1 MIFSTTIFLFVFLP
15 LFLTGYYL
23 LPFRFRS
30 AWIVLG
36 SWVFYGW
43 WRIDF
48 LGLMVLVTL
57 WTYLIGRWIESMRA
71 NEDPGPRTSAGG
83 EVGRPAKT
91 PVAVGVVLNIGVLAY
106 FKYFNFGADTVNFF
120 LESVGA
126 APFAVWQV
134 ILPIGISF
142 YLFQATSYLVDVYRG
157 DVPAAKRYVDLAAYI
172 SLFPQLIA
180 GPIIRYKDI
189 GRQIASRDHTWEKFS
204 KGAFRFMIGFCKK
217 VLVADTVATL
227 TDAVFALP
235 APSLAD
241 SWLGALAYT
250 VQLYYDFSGY
260 SDMAIGLGLMMGFR
274 LMENFN
280 FPYISSSIT
289 EFWRRWH
296 ISLSSWLKDY
306 LYIPLGGN
314 RKGVRRT
321 YVNLIIVMMLG
332 GLWHGAAWTFVAW
345 GTFHGILLAV
355 ERARESRKFWDR
367 IPKPLSVARTM
378 FFVVIGWV
386 MFRAGSFTSALD
398 MYAGMI
404 GLNGTSL
411 SGRVS
416 WRLNGFALSVLAF
429 ALVIVFAMPW
439 LRARFDRVPE
449 AAKVRIVRAQYVMIP
464 VFLFSILKVI
474 ADSYSPFLYF
484 QF

>member
-15 LFLTGYYL
+15 LFLAGYYL

-36 SWVFYGW
+36 SWFFYGW
-43 WRIDF
+43 WRVDF
-48 LGLMVLVTL
+48 LGLMILVTV
-57 WTYLIGRWIESMRA
+57 WTFFVGRWIESRKEGPGAAGEPKKRA
-71 NEDPGPRTSAGG
+71 QTA
-83 EVGRPAKT
+83 
-91 PVAVGVVLNIGVLAY
+91 VAVGVVLNIGVLAY

-120 LESVGA
+120 LESIGA

-157 DVPAAKRYVDLAAYI
+157 DVPAAKRYIDLAAYI

-189 GRQIASRDHTWEKFS
+189 GSQIVQRDHTWEKFS
-204 KGAFRFMIGFCKK
+204 KGALRFMIGFCKK
-217 VLVADTVATL
+217 VLIADTVATIA
-227 TDAVFALP
+227 DAIFALP

-274 LMENFN
+274 FIENFN

-289 EFWRRWH
+289 EFWKRWH

-306 LYIPLGGN
+306 LYIPLGETG
-314 RKGVRRT
+314 RG
-321 YVNLIIVMMLG
+321 
-332 GLWHGAAWTFVAW
+332 
-345 GTFHGILLAV
+345 
-355 ERARESRKFWDR
+355 S
-367 IPKPLSVARTM
+367 
-378 FFVVIGWV
+378 
-386 MFRAGSFTSALD
+386 AGHTS
-398 MYAGMI
+398 I
-404 GLNGTSL
+404 SSSL
-411 SGRVS
+411 
-416 WRLNGFALSVLAF
+416 
-429 ALVIVFAMPW
+429 
-439 LRARFDRVPE
+439 
-449 AAKVRIVRAQYVMIP
+449 
-464 VFLFSILKVI
+464 
-474 ADSYSPFLYF
+474 
-484 QF
+484 

>member
-15 LFLTGYYL
+15 LFLAGYYL

-48 LGLMVLVTL
+48 LGLMVLVTV
-57 WTYLIGRWIESMRA
+57 WTYLIGRWIESKSGTGLNGAGTERKRA
-71 NEDPGPRTSAGG
+71 A
-83 EVGRPAKT
+83 RPA
-91 PVAVGVVLNIGVLAY
+91 VVVGVVLNIGVLAY

-120 LESVGA
+120 LESIGI

-157 DVPAAKRYVDLAAYI
+157 DVPAARRYVDLAAYI

-189 GRQIASRDHTWEKFS
+189 GSQIAGRDHTWEKFS
-204 KGAFRFMIGFCKK
+204 RGAFRFMIGFSKK
-217 VLVADTVATL
+217 VLIADSVATIA
-227 TDAVFALP
+227 DAVFVLP
-235 APSLAD
+235 DPTLAD

-274 LMENFN
+274 FIENFN

-345 GTFHGILLAV
+345 GSFHGILLAV
-355 ERARESRKFWDR
+355 ERARKSTSFWDR
-367 IPKPLSVARTM
+367 IPKPLSIARTM

-386 MFRAGSFTSALD
+386 MFRAGSFSSALD

-411 SGRVS
+411 SGHLS
-416 WRLNGFALSVLAF
+416 WRLNGFAMSVLGF
-429 ALVIVFAMPW
+429 ALILVFAAPW
-439 LRARFDRVPE
+439 LRARFDRIPE
-449 AAKVRIVRAQYVMIP
+449 SSRRGIVRAQYVMVPI
-464 VFLFSILKVI
+464 FIFGILKVI

>member
-15 LFLTGYYL
+15 VFLTGYYL

-36 SWVFYGW
+36 SWFFYGW
-43 WRIDF
+43 WRVDF
-48 LGLMVLVTL
+48 LGLMVLVTV
-57 WTYLIGRWIESMRA
+57 WTFFIGRWIEIKKNA
-71 NEDPGPRTSAGG
+71 EGPGTERT
-83 EVGRPAKT
+83 AKT
-91 PVAVGVVLNIGVLAY
+91 AVTAGVVLNIGVLAY
-106 FKYFNFGADTVNFF
+106 FKYFNFGTDTINFF
-120 LESVGA
+120 IESVGV

-142 YLFQATSYLVDVYRG
+142 YLFQATSYLVDVYRR
-157 DVPAAKRYVDLAAYI
+157 DVPAAKRYNDLAAYI

-189 GRQIASRDHTWEKFS
+189 NRQIASRDHTWDKFS
-204 KGAFRFMIGFCKK
+204 KGALRFMIGFCKK
-217 VLVADTVATL
+217 VLIADTVATIA
-227 TDAVFALP
+227 DAIFALP
-235 APSLAD
+235 SPSLAD

-274 LMENFN
+274 FIENFN

-314 RKGVRRT
+314 RKGVGRT

-355 ERARESRKFWDR
+355 ERARGSRAFWDR

-378 FFVVIGWV
+378 LFVVIGWV
-386 MFRAGSFTSALD
+386 MFRAGSFSSALD
-398 MYAGMI
+398 MYAGMM
-404 GLNGTSL
+404 GLNGTAL
-411 SGRVS
+411 SGRIS
-416 WRLNGFALSVLAF
+416 WRLNGFALSVLAL
-429 ALVIVFAMPW
+429 ALIVVFTVPW
-439 LRARFDRVPE
+439 LRARFDRIPE
-449 AAKVRIVRAQYVMIP
+449 AARTRIVRAQFVMIP
-464 VFLFSILKVI
+464 VFIFGILKVI
-474 ADSYSPFLYF
+474 ADSYAPFLYF